1 MIKTKLPLWLALF
14 SLAMLVFT
22 FAQVPLY
29 QTICNVL
36 GIPTL
41 YDNEFVDKN
50 PNLLID
56 QDRNISIQFDL
67 NNANTIPWKLT
78 FSDKKITVHPGEMA
92 KVHVTAKNY
101 SDRTITVQAIPS
113 ILPIQTSPFLKKT
126 ECFCFRQ
133 QTLGPG
139 EEIEMPLLFFVDTAL
154 PNEYQEMTLSYSF
167 FEIR

>member
-1 MIKTKLPLWLALF
+1 MIKKRLPIWLALL
-14 SLAMLVFT
+14 SMSMLAFT
-22 FAQVPLY
+22 FVQVPLY

-41 YDNEFVDKN
+41 YDDEFIEKH
-50 PNLLID
+50 PSMLID
-56 QDRNISIQFDL
+56 QDRKITILLDL
-67 NNANTIPWKLT
+67 NNTNTIPWKLT
-78 FSDKKITVHPGEMA
+78 FSDKKLTVHPGEMT

-113 ILPIQTSPFLKKT
+113 ILPVQTSPFLKKT

-154 PNEYQEMTLSYSF
+154 PSDYQEMTLSYSF
-167 FEIR
+167 LEIE